1 MTEPAAETVG
11 GPPPAPTHRPMTVA
25 QKIIARAAGRDHV
38 SPDEVLWVDVDLA
51 MMHDSSGP
59 RRIWPAMERFGV
71 GVWDPDRIVLVCDH
85 YVPANNVAA
94 AEILQTTREFAAAF
108 GIERFHEAQGIAH
121 TLMVEKGYARP
132 GMLYAGSDSHT
143 CTAGVMGCLALG
155 VGSTD
160 ILGVVTT
167 GRTWLRVPHT
177 IKVIVDGRLADG
189 VTAKDLILTII
200 GDRGMDGALYRV
212 LEFGGSAI
220 DAMSVQERSVLTNMC
235 AEIGAKTGVVPADA
249 VTVDHLAALGIEAGE
264 GPFSDPD
271 ATFSDVWR
279 YDAAAIEPVVAR
291 PNRHDDVA
299 AISGLGEPVVGRAY
313 VGSCTGA
320 KYEDLAMAARVLDG
334 RKVADGVVLQVAP
347 ASRAALQEAMA
358 DGTAQTLMEAGAHIL
373 STGCGACPGIGAGIL
388 AAGEVAISTTNRNF
402 RGRMGS
408 PDSSLYLASPY
419 AVAAA
424 AAAGRIVDP
433 REFLVATDETEPV
446 GVEGRR

>member
-1 MTEPAAETVG
+1 MSTTAA
-11 GPPPAPTHRPMTVA
+11 GPQTIA

-38 SPDEVLWVDVDLA
+38 TPDEVLWVDVDLA

-59 RRIWPAMERFGV
+59 RRIRPAMNELGV
-71 GVWDPDRIVLVCDH
+71 GVWDPERIVLVCDH
-85 YVPANNVAA
+85 YVPANTVAA
-94 AEILQTTREFAAAF
+94 AEILQTTRDFASTF

-132 GMLYAGSDSHT
+132 GMLYVGSDSHT

-177 IKVIVDGRLADG
+177 IKVVLDGRLRPG

-200 GDRGMDGALYRV
+200 GDHGMDGALYQV
-212 LEFGGSAI
+212 LEFTGSAI
-220 DAMSVQERSVLTNMC
+220 EAMSIQERSVLTNMC
-235 AEIGAKTGVVPADA
+235 AEIGAKTGVVPCDA
-249 VTVDHLAALGIEAGE
+249 VTVEHLASLGVEAGE
-264 GPFSDPD
+264 GPFSDTE
-271 ATFSDVWR
+271 AEYSQVWR
-279 YDAAAIEPVVAR
+279 YDTSTIEPVVAR
-291 PNRHDDVA
+291 PNRHDDVV
-299 AISGLGEPVVGRAY
+299 AISGLGEPTVGRAY
-313 VGSCTGA
+313 IGSCTGA
-320 KYEDLAMAARVLDG
+320 KYEDLAMAARVLEG
-334 RKVADGVVLQVAP
+334 RRVADGVLLQVAP
-347 ASRAALQEAMA
+347 ASRAALQQAMA

-408 PDSSLYLASPY
+408 PESSLYLASPY

-424 AAAGRIVDP
+424 AVAGRIVDP
-433 REFLVATDETEPV
+433 RDYLEEPALVSAGGGGD
-446 GVEGRR
+446 R